1 MTNEEA
7 FGQEHEEPCYVISV
21 AARPRNA
28 RPLGGRVAGQQVLD
42 STSASIAPAS
52 SVSFQSTETTNE
64 R

>member
-7 FGQEHEEPCYVISV
+7 FDQEHQEPCYVISV

-28 RPLGGRVAGQQVLD
+28 RPQGGREVGQQVLD
-42 STSASIAPAS
+42 SASASIAPPS
-52 SVSFQSTETTNE
+52 SVSFQSTEASNE